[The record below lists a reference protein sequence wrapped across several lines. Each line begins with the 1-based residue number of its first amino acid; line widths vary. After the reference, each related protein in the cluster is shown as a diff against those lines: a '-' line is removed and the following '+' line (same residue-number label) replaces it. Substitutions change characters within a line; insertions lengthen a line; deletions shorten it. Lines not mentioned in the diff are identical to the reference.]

1 MRAVT
6 RIATDSNGNGGHIG
20 QPGPQ
25 RSPVPK
31 DACRGGTAELAD
43 TITVSDHYAR
53 WRPAAAAQAGVFM
66 AGSTVLLARR
76 SSMPIMIWEKP

>member
-6 RIATDSNGNGGHIG
+6 RTATDSNGNGSHIG

-31 DACRGGTAELAD
+31 DAPRGGAAELAD
-43 TITVSDHYAR
+43 TITVSDHHAR
-53 WRPAAAAQAGVFM
+53 RRLAAAAQAGVFM
-66 AGSTVLLARR
+66 AESTLLLARR
-76 SSMPIMIWEKP
+76 SSMPMVIWEKP